1 MNAITRLLLTA
12 VYVTYIPKRIITQ
25 TFDRFIPLKT
35 LPFLGADV
43 QSRKYCITK
52 QDSALFGLFKSYFT
66 QGLFSS
72 YIIALDYH

>member
-12 VYVTYIPKRIITQ
+12 VYVTYIPKRIIKQ

-35 LPFLGADV
+35 LRFLGADV

-72 YIIALDYH
+72 YLIALDYH

>member
-1 MNAITRLLLTA
+1 MNAIARLLLTA
-12 VYVTYIPKRIITQ
+12 VYVTYIPKLIITQ

-35 LPFLGADV
+35 LRFLRADV

>member
-1 MNAITRLLLTA
+1 MNAIARLLLTA

-35 LPFLGADV
+35 LRFLRADV

>member
-1 MNAITRLLLTA
+1 MNAIARLLLTA

-35 LPFLGADV
+35 LRFLRADV

-52 QDSALFGLFKSYFT
+52 QDSALFVLF
-66 QGLFSS
+66 
-72 YIIALDYH
+72 

>member
-12 VYVTYIPKRIITQ
+12 VYVTYIPKCIITQ

-35 LPFLGADV
+35 LRFLGADV

-72 YIIALDYH
+72 YLIALDYH

>member
-1 MNAITRLLLTA
+1 MNAIARLLLTA
-12 VYVTYIPKRIITQ
+12 VYVTYIPKLIITQ

-35 LPFLGADV
+35 LRFLGADV

-52 QDSALFGLFKSYFT
+52 QDSALFGLFKNYFT